1 MRKSPVQLIVFG
13 VAMLLGAV
21 GLFLEIFQMVA
32 SPATYNWANLIVPI
46 ILIVVLFL
54 ILRSTSG
61 MAGRSYNGPKVKP
74 SARTM
79 AKMNGSQKNSYKS
92 TSSRPSN
99 SHQPK
104 PKKNYPFQV
113 IQGNKGKDDDEAPKF
128 H

>member
-21 GLFLEIFQMVA
+21 GLFLEIFQMVS

-54 ILRSTSG
+54 VLRSTSG
-61 MAGRSYNGPKVKP
+61 MSGRSYNGPKVKP

-79 AKMNGSQKNSYKS
+79 AKMNGSQKNSYKT
-92 TSSRPSN
+92 TSSRPSS
-99 SHQPK
+99 SHSSK